1 MVSLSGHIALGHW
14 TQKFPGDLDVAGKL
28 YAGVV
33 VRALL
38 LTGLLSSGGSLMAQ
52 VLPDARIYA
61 HRGSSALLPEHTLAA
76 YAQAI
81 ADGAHYIEL
90 DLVPSAD
97 GVLVVRHENEL
108 SGTTDVADHRQF
120 RDRRTTKLIDG
131 QPVEGWFTEDFS
143 WAELQQLRARERLP
157 ELRSTAF
164 DGQFRLARLEEVIAL
179 VVSQVARTGRGV
191 GLAPEL
197 KHPAYFRS
205 LGLSLED
212 RVLEVLAADPYTRVA
227 PVVIQSF
234 QADSLRQLR
243 QRVPKGGN
251 IALLQLVG
259 RDQAAVLD
267 DAGLAAIA
275 SYADVLGPDRLLVIP
290 RQADGRLAAPGNL
303 VQRAHAVGL
312 QVVPWTFRPELPFLP
327 AGLPLSSD
335 GPRQEA
341 AAVAEMQAY
350 LATGIDGLM
359 TDDPALGVRSVA
371 GASGH

>member
-1 MVSLSGHIALGHW
+1 
-14 TQKFPGDLDVAGKL
+14 
-28 YAGVV
+28 
-33 VRALL
+33 
-38 LTGLLSSGGSLMAQ
+38 MAQ
-52 VLPDARIYA
+52 ALPDARIYA
-61 HRGSSALLPEHTLAA
+61 HRGASALLPEHTLAA

-108 SGTTDVADHRQF
+108 SGTTNVAELRQF
-120 RDRRTTKLIDG
+120 RDRRTTKVIDG
-131 QPVEGWFTEDFS
+131 VSVQGWFTEDFS
-143 WAELQQLRARERLP
+143 WAELQQLHARERLP
-157 ELRSTAF
+157 ELRGTAF
-164 DGQFRLARLEEVIAL
+164 DDQFRIARLEEVIAL

-191 GLAPEL
+191 GLAPEI

-205 LGLSLED
+205 LGLAMEE

-234 QADSLRQLR
+234 EADSLRQLR
-243 QRVPKGGN
+243 QRVAKGGN

-259 RDQAAVLD
+259 RDQGHLLD
-267 DAGLAAIA
+267 DAGLAVMAG
-275 SYADVLGPDRLLVIP
+275 YADVLGPDREHVIG

-303 VQRAHAVGL
+303 VQRAHAAGL
-312 QVVPWTFRPELPFLP
+312 QVVPWTFRPEQPFLP
-327 AGLPLSSD
+327 AGLPSSGED
-335 GPRQEA
+335 PRQEA

-359 TDDPALGVRSVA
+359 TDDPALGVRALA
-371 GASGH
+371 GATGN